1 MTSIFQIIG
10 PVMVGPSSSHTA
22 GAARLGNIARRIC
35 GKEPIRVDFYLH
47 GSFAKTWK
55 GHGTGKALL
64 GGIMSMDPA
73 DERIADSFHLAT
85 KAGLQYSFHTT
96 DLGEVHPNSVKIVM
110 QRADGRILEMLG
122 SSVGGG
128 KVIVS
133 SINGMDIEFSGDYPT
148 IITFHKDQPG
158 AVAQVSEILS
168 RHSINI
174 AFLKVFRSSR
184 GSDASMVIEC
194 DQEAEPDLL
203 KQIIALQAIKEVMFI
218 NAGLTPAK

>member
-35 GKEPIRVDFYLH
+35 GEQPVRVDFYLH

-64 GGIMSMDPA
+64 GGIMGMDPA
-73 DERIADSFHLAT
+73 DERIADSFHLAME
-85 KAGLQYSFHTT
+85 AGLQYNFHTA
-96 DLGEVHPNSVKIVM
+96 DLGEIHPNSVKIVM
-110 QRADGRILEMLG
+110 QRADGRILEMMG
-122 SSVGGG
+122 SSIGGG
-128 KVIVS
+128 KVVVS

-148 IITFHKDQPG
+148 IITFHRDQPG

-168 RHSINI
+168 RHNVNI

-194 DQEAEPDLL
+194 DQEVEPEILDEI
-203 KQIIALQAIKEVMFI
+203 KALQVIKEVMFI

>member
-22 GAARLGNIARRIC
+22 GAARLGNIAWRIC
-35 GKEPIRVDFYLH
+35 GEQPVRVDFYLH
-47 GSFAKTWK
+47 GSFARTWK

-64 GGIMSMDPA
+64 GGIMGMDPA
-73 DERIADSFHLAT
+73 DERIADSFYLAT
-85 KAGLQYSFHTT
+85 EAGLQYNFHTA

-110 QRADGRILEMLG
+110 QRADGRILEMMG
-122 SSVGGG
+122 SSIGGG
-128 KVIVS
+128 KVVVS

-148 IITFHKDQPG
+148 IITFHRDQPG

-168 RHSINI
+168 HHNVNI

-194 DQEAEPDLL
+194 DQEVEPEILDEI
-203 KQIIALQAIKEVMFI
+203 KALQVIKEVMFI
-218 NAGLTPAK
+218 NAGLTPPK

>member
-1 MTSIFQIIG
+1 MTSVFQIIG

-22 GAARLGNIARRIC
+22 GAARLGNIARCIC
-35 GKEPIRVDFYLH
+35 DEEPVRVDFYLH
-47 GSFAKTWK
+47 GSFARTWK

-64 GGIMSMDPA
+64 GGIMGMDPA
-73 DERIADSFHLAT
+73 DERIADSFYLAAET
-85 KAGLQYSFHTT
+85 GMQYNFHTA

-110 QRADGRILEMLG
+110 QTADGRIWEMLG
-122 SSVGGG
+122 SSIGGG
-128 KVIVS
+128 KVTVS

-148 IITFHKDQPG
+148 VITFHRDQPG

-168 RHSINI
+168 HHNINI

-194 DQEAEPDLL
+194 DQEVEPELL
-203 KQIIALQAIKEVMFI
+203 EEIKALQVIKEVMFI

>member
-1 MTSIFQIIG
+1 LTSIFQIIG

-22 GAARLGNIARRIC
+22 GAARLGNIARGIC
-35 GKEPIRVDFYLH
+35 GEEPVRVDFYLH
-47 GSFAKTWK
+47 GSFAKTWR

-64 GGIMSMDPA
+64 GGIMGMDPA

-85 KAGLQYSFHTT
+85 EADLQYSFHTT

-122 SSVGGG
+122 SSIGGG

-148 IITFHKDQPG
+148 IITFHRDQPG

-168 RHSINI
+168 QHNINI

-194 DQEAEPDLL
+194 DQEAQPDMLE
-203 KQIIALQAIKEVMFI
+203 QIKALQVIKEVMFI

>member
-22 GAARLGNIARRIC
+22 GAARLGNIARHVC
-35 GKEPIRVDFYLH
+35 CEEPVRVDFYLH

-64 GGIMSMDPA
+64 GGIMGMDPA

-85 KAGLQYSFHTT
+85 KAGMQYSFHTT

-158 AVAQVSEILS
+158 AVAQVSEIIS
-168 RHSINI
+168 RHNINI

-194 DQEAEPDLL
+194 DQEVEPELL
-203 KQIIALQAIKEVMFI
+203 EEIKALQVIKEVMFI

>member
-1 MTSIFQIIG
+1 M
-10 PVMVGPSSSHTA
+10 
-22 GAARLGNIARRIC
+22 GNIARRIC
-35 GKEPIRVDFYLH
+35 VEEPVRVDFYLH
-47 GSFAKTWK
+47 GPFAKTWK

-64 GGIMSMDPA
+64 GGIMGMDPA

-85 KAGLQYSFHTT
+85 EAGLQYSFHTA

-110 QRADGRILEMLG
+110 QTADGRIWEMMG

-128 KVIVS
+128 KVIIS
-133 SINGMDIEFSGDYPT
+133 SLNGMDIEFSGDYPT
-148 IITFHKDQPG
+148 IITFHRDQPG
-158 AVAQVSEILS
+158 AVAQVSEIIS
-168 RHSINI
+168 HHNINI

-203 KQIIALQAIKEVMFI
+203 EQIKALQVVKEVMFI
-218 NAGLTPAK
+218 NAGITPAN

>member
-1 MTSIFQIIG
+1 MTSVFQIIG

-35 GKEPIRVDFYLH
+35 DEEPVRVDFYLH
-47 GSFAKTWK
+47 GSFARTWK

-64 GGIMSMDPA
+64 GGIMGMDPA
-73 DERIADSFHLAT
+73 DERIADSFYLAAET
-85 KAGLQYSFHTT
+85 GMQYNFHTA

-110 QRADGRILEMLG
+110 QTADGRIWEMLG
-122 SSVGGG
+122 SSIGGG
-128 KVIVS
+128 KVMVS

-148 IITFHKDQPG
+148 IITFHRDQPG

-184 GSDASMVIEC
+184 GSDACMVIEC

-203 KQIIALQAIKEVMFI
+203 EQIKALQAIKEVMFI